1 MILAQGTLTAMTQD
15 LPGRVTDPLALR
27 ALSHPTR
34 WKLIEL
40 LGLEE
45 SATATRCAEFTG
57 ESVASCSY
65 HLGILAKYGFVEPA
79 SPGRGREKPWR
90 ATSRRLSVSSVDL
103 DPEAALAAETVSE
116 VYLDHEFT
124 RQKEFLRRQTR
135 EPRPWQDATGTMA
148 RVLYVTPHEM
158 AAIRADVEAV
168 FERYGP
174 RTEDPTRRPADS
186 RPVKVMLSSYLPLP
200 PSGGGPEA
208 AGGDRPRPV
217 EHDQEEER

>member
-1 MILAQGTLTAMTQD
+1 MTQE

-79 SPGRGREKPWR
+79 DPGPGREKPWR
-90 ATSRRLSVSSVDL
+90 ATSRRLSVSSADL

-124 RQKEFLRRQTR
+124 RQKEYLRRHSR
-135 EPRPWQDATGTMA
+135 ESRPWRESTGTMA
-148 RVLYVTPHEM
+148 RTLHVTPQEL
-158 AAIRADVEAV
+158 AAIRAEVDTL
-168 FERYGP
+168 FERYAP
-174 RTEDPTRRPADS
+174 RTDDPTLRPADA

-200 PSGGGPEA
+200 PPGTPDSDDHP
-208 AGGDRPRPV
+208 
-217 EHDQEEER
+217 HDEEQS

>member
-1 MILAQGTLTAMTQD
+1 MTQE

-40 LGLEE
+40 LGLED

-79 SPGRGREKPWR
+79 DPGPGREKPWR
-90 ATSRRLSVSSVDL
+90 ATSRRLSVSSADL

-124 RQKEFLRRQTR
+124 RQKEYLRRHSR
-135 EPRPWQDATGTMA
+135 ESRPWRESTGTMA
-148 RVLYVTPHEM
+148 RTLHVTPEEL
-158 AAIRADVEAV
+158 AAIRAEVETA
-168 FERYGP
+168 FERYAP
-174 RTEDPTRRPADS
+174 RTDDPTLRPADS

-200 PSGGGPEA
+200 PPGTADPTA
-208 AGGDRPRPV
+208 AA
-217 EHDQEEER
+217 HDDHPHDEEQS

>member
-1 MILAQGTLTAMTQD
+1 MTEE

-79 SPGRGREKPWR
+79 DPGRGREKPWR
-90 ATSRRLSVSSVDL
+90 ATSRRLSISSADL
-103 DPEAALAAETVSE
+103 EPEAAMAADTVSE
-116 VYLDHEFT
+116 IYLDHEFT
-124 RQKEFLRRQTR
+124 RQKEFLRRYSR
-135 EPRPWQDATGTMA
+135 ETRPWQDATGTHA
-148 RVLYVTPHEM
+148 RTLYLTPAELRS
-158 AAIRADVEAV
+158 IRDEVEAV
-168 FERYGP
+168 LERYGA
-174 RTEDPTRRPADS
+174 RTDDAAQRPTGA
-186 RPVKVMLSSYLPLP
+186 RPVKLMLSSYLPLP
-200 PSGGGPEA
+200 PPGDPEA
-208 AGGDRPRPV
+208 AADDQSLSD
-217 EHDQEEER
+217 EHDHEEER

>member
-1 MILAQGTLTAMTQD
+1 MTQE

-79 SPGRGREKPWR
+79 DPGRGREKPWR

-103 DPEAALAAETVSE
+103 DPEAALAAETVSKM
-116 VYLDHEFT
+116 YLDHEFT
-124 RQKEFLRRQTR
+124 RQKEYLRRLSR
-135 EPRPWQDATGTMA
+135 ESRPWQDATGTMA
-148 RVLYVTPHEM
+148 RVLYVTPEEM
-158 AAIRADVEAV
+158 AAIRAEVEAV
-168 FERYGP
+168 FGRYGSRAGGP
-174 RTEDPTRRPADS
+174 PHRPA
-186 RPVKVMLSSYLPLP
+186 RAP
-200 PSGGGPEA
+200 PAE
-208 AGGDRPRPV
+208 
-217 EHDQEEER
+217 

>member
-1 MILAQGTLTAMTQD
+1 MTQE

-79 SPGRGREKPWR
+79 DPGPGREKPWR
-90 ATSRRLSVSSVDL
+90 ATSRRLSVSSADL

-124 RQKEFLRRQTR
+124 RQKEYLRRHSR
-135 EPRPWQDATGTMA
+135 ESRPWRESTGTMA
-148 RVLYVTPHEM
+148 RTLHVTPEEL
-158 AAIRADVEAV
+158 AAIRAEVETA
-168 FERYGP
+168 FERYAA
-174 RTEDPTRRPADS
+174 RTDDPTLRPADS

-200 PSGGGPEA
+200 PPGTP
-208 AGGDRPRPV
+208 DPDDHP
-217 EHDQEEER
+217 HDEEQS

>member
-1 MILAQGTLTAMTQD
+1 MTQD

-79 SPGRGREKPWR
+79 DPGPGREKPWR

-103 DPEAALAAETVSE
+103 DPETALAAETVSE

-124 RQKEFLRRQTR
+124 RQKEFLRRHSR
-135 EPRPWQDATGTMA
+135 ESRPWQEATGTMA
-148 RVLYVTPHEM
+148 RLLYVSPEEM
-158 AAIRADVEAV
+158 AAIRAEVEAV
-168 FERYGP
+168 LERYGP
-174 RTEDPTRRPADS
+174 RTEDPAQRPADS

-200 PSGGGPEA
+200 PPGNPEA
-208 AGGDRPRPV
+208 AEGDRPRQA
-217 EHDQEEER
+217 EHDQQEER

>member
-1 MILAQGTLTAMTQD
+1 MTQD

-79 SPGRGREKPWR
+79 DPGRGREKPWR
-90 ATSRRLSVSSVDL
+90 ATSQRLSVSSL
-103 DPEAALAAETVSE
+103 GLEPEAAMAAEAVTE
-116 VYLDHEFT
+116 VFLDHEFG
-124 RQKEFLRRQTR
+124 RHREFLHRLDR
-135 EPRPWQDATGTMA
+135 ETTPWQEATGLT
-148 RVLYVTPHEM
+148 
-158 AAIRADVEAV
+158 
-168 FERYGP
+168 
-174 RTEDPTRRPADS
+174 
-186 RPVKVMLSSYLPLP
+186 
-200 PSGGGPEA
+200 
-208 AGGDRPRPV
+208 
-217 EHDQEEER
+217 